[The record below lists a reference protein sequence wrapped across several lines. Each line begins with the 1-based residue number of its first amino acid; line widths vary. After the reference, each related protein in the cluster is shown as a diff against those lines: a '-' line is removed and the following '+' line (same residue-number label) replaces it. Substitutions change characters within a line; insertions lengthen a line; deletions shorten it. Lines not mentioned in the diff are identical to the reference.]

1 MMCEYLFPDQN
12 YNWKKTNPTEFASEH
27 LTRVRKMFE
36 KNLKVSGGK
45 KKCEKKEE
53 RDITVDRN
61 GSSLLTLVNQREK
74 VSQ

>member
-1 MMCEYLFPDQN
+1 
-12 YNWKKTNPTEFASEH
+12 
-27 LTRVRKMFE
+27 MFE

>member
-1 MMCEYLFPDQN
+1 MCEYLFPDQN
-12 YNWKKTNPTEFASEH
+12 YNWKKNKSDGIRQWTFDESVEN
-27 LTRVRKMFE
+27 VW